1 MFGDKPPELSFRDV
15 KWEFSCFH
23 QGPLNRGIVAALA
36 LAMVALLAGGLAV
49 ATQHGVASSIGPC
62 SPGGG
67 SCTSSGEA
75 VVTAAATSGPYQVE
89 FSQESNCPVGPGW
102 LFPWGVVLNGET
114 LTQPSNA
121 TLPVSYTGAHLTSDS
136 NYSAISF
143 FLPNGTYSYTIVP
156 TDPFSREQT
165 GNVTVDGSRID
176 VQVWS
181 FITAMGCSSTTSAK
195 G

>member
-1 MFGDKPPELSFRDV
+1 M
-15 KWEFSCFH
+15 
-23 QGPLNRGIVAALA
+23 
-36 LAMVALLAGGLAV
+36 
-49 ATQHGVASSIGPC
+49 
-62 SPGGG
+62 
-67 SCTSSGEA
+67 
-75 VVTAAATSGPYQVE
+75 E

-121 TLPVSYTGAHLTSDS
+121 TLPVSYTGAHLTSDR
-136 NYSAISF
+136 NYSIISF

-156 TDPFSREQT
+156 TDPFSREQS
-165 GNVTVDGSRID
+165 GDVTVDGSRID

-181 FITAMGCSSTTSAK
+181 FITAMGCSSTTSTK